1 MVTKTKTANYLNY
14 GLLIHTWR
22 NEIKFSTEMVSTDTR
37 IPQER
42 LVALENG
49 LEKPTNLTEISLRQ
63 GISLSFL
70 EQLFLRL
77 KKNNLVLSARG
88 PNGGYVL
95 SKSPEEIKL
104 SSIIKAVDERI
115 KTLGCKKESKK
126 GCNGKSIKCITHN
139 LWDELETHI
148 NNFFEKN
155 TLKDIIYRVNEDQQ
169 KELN

>member
-1 MVTKTKTANYLNY
+1 MK
-14 GLLIHTWR
+14 
-22 NEIKFSTEMVSTDTR
+22 
-37 IPQER
+37 
-42 LVALENG
+42 
-49 LEKPTNLTEISLRQ
+49 LTSKGRYAVMAMADLAKNDLREPISLSEISVRQ

-77 KKNNLVLSARG
+77 KKNNLVLSSRG
-88 PNGGYVL
+88 PNGGYTL

-104 SSIIKAVDERI
+104 SSIIEAVDEKI
-115 KTLGCKKESKK
+115 KTVKCKKNSKK

-139 LWDELETHI
+139 LWDDLETHI

-155 TLKDIIYRVNEDQQ
+155 TLKDIIYKETKYEQ